1 MGIIVHVIDCYCD
14 SDELNM
20 LSSGGGFTVN
30 RAMTTWDLTQVVS

>member
-1 MGIIVHVIDCYCD
+1 MLLVDCD

-30 RAMTTWDLTQVVS
+30 RAMVVSIFR